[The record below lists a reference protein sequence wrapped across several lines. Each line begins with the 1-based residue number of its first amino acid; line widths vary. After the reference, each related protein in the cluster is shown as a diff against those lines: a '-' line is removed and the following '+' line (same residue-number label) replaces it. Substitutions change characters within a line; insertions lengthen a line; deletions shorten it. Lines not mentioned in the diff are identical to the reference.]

1 VARCSQVFG
10 ERAGYVGEPTGL
22 GQRRHLRG
30 EKANGRI
37 HVGLRGAIMSLASA
51 SFICSSMQ
59 RFLIGLT
66 LTLLLIVSIGI
77 GIAVARWPEWRHFVF

>member
-1 VARCSQVFG
+1 MAAAPARSVF
-10 ERAGYVGEPTGL
+10 
-22 GQRRHLRG
+22 
-30 EKANGRI
+30 
-37 HVGLRGAIMSLASA
+37 
-51 SFICSSMQ
+51 SSMQ